1 MTDVTRGEGRRTRTT
16 RTSLYIVHDM
26 FKRYMLCS
34 MACCNEKYTIWRGAA
49 HVQGEGDD
57 DRGRVEEDGRN
68 NLYIYIYNK
77 LIYIYN
83 RLIYIYIYNM
93 RRASRKETE
102 LGESIRR
109 EVLVCV
115 FVSARACA
123 HCVRARARGLCSIAR

>member
-1 MTDVTRGEGRRTRTT
+1 M
-16 RTSLYIVHDM
+16 
-26 FKRYMLCS
+26 
-34 MACCNEKYTIWRGAA
+34 
-49 HVQGEGDD
+49 QGEGDD